1 MTKEEILNYVMNT
14 PENTNRMV
22 LNDMLDK
29 LVNSSGG
36 GSDNFD
42 VVFTYTRGERETVVV
57 SDKTFDE
64 AAAAISAGK
73 HIRAELR
80 PSTWPSDG
88 TIRDLSTNVDLID
101 GDVDTIWFLSA
112 PEVDEGGIEQIGIEW
127 TDYAGLELWHVVYPK
142 SEPEPEPSPGPIV

>member
-29 LVNSSGG
+29 LVNSNESN
-36 GSDNFD
+36 SDYFD

-73 HIRAELR
+73 HIRAKLR
-80 PSTWPSDG
+80 PSTWPSNG
-88 TIRDLSTNVDLID
+88 EMRDLSTNVDLID
-101 GDVDTIWFLSA
+101 GDVDTMWFLSA
-112 PEVDEGGIEQIGIEW
+112 PEVDEDGVVQYGVTWSI
-127 TDYAGLELWHVVYPK
+127 DAGLELMRGVYP
-142 SEPEPEPSPGPIV
+142 SPEPEPEPSPGPIV